1 MKRREFIALLG
12 GAAAAWPVA
21 AWAQQAATPLVGFLG
36 TASPDVYTFRLNA
49 FREGLKRTGYVENE
63 NVNIEFRWAEGNID
77 QLPEL
82 ARQLAHRQVSV
93 IVAAGTAS
101 ALAAR
106 ATTTSI
112 PIVFGIAADP
122 IAIGLV
128 SSLNRPGGNLT
139 GVTSLNA
146 EVGPKRLELLHELR
160 PAATTMALLVNPAS
174 PALAD
179 PISRMLQG
187 AAQSFGLRLLV
198 LHASD
203 TRDFD
208 TVFSTLNQLHAD
220 ALVIGADNYFT
231 AHSKQLA
238 ALTVRHKLPGIY
250 QFRQFAEAGG
260 LMSYG
265 SSESEYYR
273 LIGFYA
279 GRILKGEKPA
289 DLPVQQSTKI
299 ELVINLKTAKA
310 LDLTIPQSLLA
321 RADEVIE

>member
-122 IAIGLV
+122 IAIGLLV
-128 SSLNRPGGNLT
+128 AST
-139 GVTSLNA
+139 A
-146 EVGPKRLELLHELR
+146 
-160 PAATTMALLVNPAS
+160 PAA
-174 PALAD
+174 
-179 PISRMLQG
+179 I
-187 AAQSFGLRLLV
+187 LR
-198 LHASD
+198 A
-203 TRDFD
+203 
-208 TVFSTLNQLHAD
+208 
-220 ALVIGADNYFT
+220 
-231 AHSKQLA
+231 
-238 ALTVRHKLPGIY
+238 
-250 QFRQFAEAGG
+250 
-260 LMSYG
+260 
-265 SSESEYYR
+265 
-273 LIGFYA
+273 
-279 GRILKGEKPA
+279 
-289 DLPVQQSTKI
+289 
-299 ELVINLKTAKA
+299 
-310 LDLTIPQSLLA
+310 
-321 RADEVIE
+321 